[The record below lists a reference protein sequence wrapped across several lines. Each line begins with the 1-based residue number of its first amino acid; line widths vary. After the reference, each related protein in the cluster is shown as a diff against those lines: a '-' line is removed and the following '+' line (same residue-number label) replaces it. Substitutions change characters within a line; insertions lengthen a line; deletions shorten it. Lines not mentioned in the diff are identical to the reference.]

1 MNPRTTPSID
11 LKGRSILVVDDDRV
25 NLKIIGGIL
34 RHEGYEITEA
44 ASGEQALEVYAE
56 FRPNLV
62 LLDVMMPGIDGF
74 TTCRTL
80 KKTYGETCAPV
91 IFITAKSK
99 ADDIVMGFDAG
110 GVDYLTKPFR
120 PKEVLARIRTHL
132 SNQLLLEQLSK
143 ANAAKDR
150 FLGMCAHDLRNPL
163 SSIRGL
169 AELMSENAIG
179 SLTDEQREIVH
190 TIHSASQSML
200 QLVNEL
206 LDVATIE
213 AGHLKLA
220 KEPTKI
226 ADIVNRSVHLSN
238 IEAAKKNTRI
248 EMVNKT
254 KNPMI
259 EVDRN
264 KIRQVVDN
272 LINNAVKYSPTG
284 LADHREDQRGRDLRG
299 LLRQRQRP
307 GHPGQRA
314 PQAVQG
320 LRAPVG
326 AADGRREEHRARPC
340 HLPQDR
346 RGAPGHHRRREH
358 PGPRLRVRGP
368 PAPLQMNFSGSILL
382 VDDEAHIRKFIS
394 LLLRHLGVKRIFEAK
409 NGTEALE
416 VYQREKADLVC
427 STSTCP

>member
-1 MNPRTTPSID
+1 MDDSKNTPSID

-74 TTCRTL
+74 ATCRSL

-91 IFITAKSK
+91 IFITAKNK

-179 SLTDEQREIVH
+179 ALSDEQREIVN

-206 LDVATIE
+206 LDDELEHGLARAVDRVDDLPLLVGQGADGVLAHQFRKPPDRREGVAQVVGAHPE
-213 AGHLKLA
+213 EPVLGGVRLAQLLEKQLVAQVGADPREDLLGPEGLREVVDAARVEAHDDVVRLVLGRYEDDGGARLPVGLLEGPAGREAVDAGHHDVQEHEIGPELGVDLQRLLA
-220 KEPTKI
+220 GGGLGDLI
-226 ADIVNRSVHLSN
+226 SLVAQDASYDLQVNTVVVHDKD
-238 IEAAKKNTRI
+238 A
-248 EMVNKT
+248 
-254 KNPMI
+254 
-259 EVDRN
+259 
-264 KIRQVVDN
+264 
-272 LINNAVKYSPTG
+272 
-284 LADHREDQRGRDLRG
+284 
-299 LLRQRQRP
+299 
-307 GHPGQRA
+307 
-314 PQAVQG
+314 
-320 LRAPVG
+320 
-326 AADGRREEHRARPC
+326 
-340 HLPQDR
+340 
-346 RGAPGHHRRREH
+346 
-358 PGPRLRVRGP
+358 
-368 PAPLQMNFSGSILL
+368 APL
-382 VDDEAHIRKFIS
+382 
-394 LLLRHLGVKRIFEAK
+394 
-409 NGTEALE
+409 
-416 VYQREKADLVC
+416 
-427 STSTCP
+427 

>member
-1 MNPRTTPSID
+1 MDDTQNTTSID

-44 ASGEQALEVYAE
+44 ASGEQALEVYSE

-62 LLDVMMPGIDGF
+62 LLDVVMPGIDGF

-91 IFITAKSK
+91 IFITARSK

-179 SLTDEQREIVH
+179 PLSDEQREIVN

-220 KEPTKI
+220 KEPTRI

-238 IEAAKKNTRI
+238 IESAKKGTRI

-259 EVDRN
+259 DIDRN

-272 LINNAVKYSPTG
+272 LINNAVKYSPRGSLITVKINADETSSGFSVVDNGPGIPDNERHKLFKDYGRLSAQPTGGEKSTG
-284 LADHREDQRGRDLRG
+284 LG
-299 LLRQRQRP
+299 LAICRKI
-307 GHPGQRA
+307 
-314 PQAVQG
+314 V
-320 LRAPVG
+320 
-326 AADGRREEHRARPC
+326 
-340 HLPQDR
+340 
-346 RGAPGHHRRREH
+346 
-358 PGPRLRVRGP
+358 
-368 PAPLQMNFSGSILL
+368 
-382 VDDEAHIRKFIS
+382 EAHRGTIS
-394 LLLRHLGVKRIFEAK
+394 VENIAGRGCEFVVRLPRYK
-409 NGTEALE
+409 
-416 VYQREKADLVC
+416 
-427 STSTCP
+427 